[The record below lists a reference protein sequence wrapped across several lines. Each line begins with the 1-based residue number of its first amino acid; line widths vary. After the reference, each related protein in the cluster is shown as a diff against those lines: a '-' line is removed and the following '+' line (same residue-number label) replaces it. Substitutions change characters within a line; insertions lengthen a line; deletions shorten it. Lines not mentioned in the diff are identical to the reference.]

1 MHSRRTVLGYGLGL
15 WGAALA
21 GRARA
26 DVAPLIAYRAEIE
39 PLVRLIENTAREKC
53 VDMLA
58 AQLRAGVPYRRFL
71 AALYLAGV
79 RNVNPRPPGFA
90 LHCLFVTWSA
100 HAMSLDSPESERLL
114 PLVYALDTFKASQD
128 RDARAAGGDYS
139 MRALPAPAVSPA
151 RARQELVDAM
161 EAWDQ
166 DRSERAVAALV
177 RFHGPAAAIETLWR
191 YGARDFRNIGHKAIF
206 AANAWRTLE
215 TIGWEHAEPVMRS
228 LVLGMLD
235 FGLTQR
241 VQGYVFEDQC
251 YLENAKLAR
260 AITPKIAWNDG
271 SGESARA
278 RDLLE
283 RIRTEAV
290 AAACAHT
297 AKALA
302 SGSLTPGDVWDAAHL
317 AGAEIRMRCSGGQV
331 ILGLHAVTAVS
342 GLRQCYQLAA
352 DPETRALLL
361 LQGVG
366 WMGQFQAVGARNE
379 KNFRDFK
386 ITSLEAAEPASGD
399 PVQEAL
405 AAVPSDLDTA
415 ASRVM
420 RFAADPVQA
429 ARFASAAR
437 SLVYRKASEVHYYKY
452 PASIFEDLPLVS
464 AHWRPQLLAGTV
476 YYMRGPSDPDVP
488 LMVRAR
494 EALRGL
500 S

>member
-1 MHSRRTVLGYGLGL
+1 MPSRRTVLGYGLGL
-15 WGAALA
+15 CGAALTR
-21 GRARA
+21 RARA
-26 DVAPLIAYRAEIE
+26 DVAPLVAYRAEIE
-39 PLVRLIENTAREKC
+39 PLVRLIETTPREKC
-53 VDMLA
+53 VEMLA

-90 LHCLFVTWSA
+90 LHCLFVIWSA
-100 HAMSLDSPESERLL
+100 HAMSLDSPENERLL
-114 PLVYALDTFKASQD
+114 PLVYALDQFKASQD

-139 MRALPAPAVSPA
+139 MRAIPAASVPAA

-166 DRSERAVAALV
+166 ERAERAVTALL
-177 RFHGPAAAIETLWR
+177 RYHGPAAAIEVLWR

-260 AITPKIAWNDG
+260 AIAPKIAWNEQA
-271 SGESARA
+271 GEPGAARG
-278 RDLLE
+278 LLE
-283 RIRTEAV
+283 TMRSAPAGEVCAG
-290 AAACAHT
+290 AA
-297 AKALA
+297 KSLA
-302 SGSLTPGDVWDAAHL
+302 SGALAPGDVWDAVHL
-317 AGAEIRMRCSGGQV
+317 AAAEIRMRCSGGQV
-331 ILGLHAVTAVS
+331 ITGLHAVTAAS
-342 GLRQCYQLAA
+342 GLRHCYQAA
-352 DPETRALLL
+352 SDAETRALLL
-361 LQGVG
+361 LQGIG
-366 WMGQFQAVGARNE
+366 WMGQFQAVAARNE

-386 ITSLEAAEPASGD
+386 ITSIEAAEPSAGD
-399 PVQEAL
+399 SL
-405 AAVPSDLDTA
+405 AETLSLIPKDMDTA
-415 ASRVM
+415 ASRVLRIGADPASSA
-420 RFAADPVQA
+420 RFAA
-429 ARFASAAR
+429 AAR
-437 SLVYRKASEVHYYKY
+437 SLVYRKAAEVHYYKY

-464 AHWRPQLLAGTV
+464 AAWRPQILAATV
-476 YYMRGPSDPDVP
+476 YYMRGPEDPDLP

-494 EALRGL
+494 EVLKA
-500 S
+500 